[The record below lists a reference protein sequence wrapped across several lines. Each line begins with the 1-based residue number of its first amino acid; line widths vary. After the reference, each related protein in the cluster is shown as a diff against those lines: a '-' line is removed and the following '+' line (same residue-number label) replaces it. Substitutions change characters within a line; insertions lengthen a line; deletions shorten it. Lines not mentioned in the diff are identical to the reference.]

1 MLEFQL
7 FRVKVFFPAQLP
19 LLERPPSRQEI
30 LKQAIESLPSAE
42 SRRGLV
48 WHIGNVAPV
57 DRTGLYL
64 RLGRT
69 TTTTV
74 EVFEDGR
81 FRDQTFETAPY
92 THALIDLD
100 LEVCAIAKKTR
111 LSPTIKGIANQFAR
125 LLQESRRAMEFQIT
139 FEISELAD
147 PEDFISH
154 LRTAYAISKFTVWFS
169 QPNPFDVN
177 EDFIGPA
184 QRLVRESNSHQGKT
198 ELKGDNLNSDVL
210 TDITRSAASTGDDA
224 VAWLKPSQRQ
234 RRVKKRLKGSSVNVP
249 QQHVDD
255 LPARQT
261 LLDKVRDL
269 YRRIRQG
276 GGRV

>member
-42 SRRGLV
+42 SRRGRV

>member
-19 LLERPPSRQEI
+19 LLERPPGRQEI

-48 WHIGNVAPV
+48 WHIGNVAAV

-125 LLQESRRAMEFQIT
+125 LLQESRRATDFQIT

-198 ELKGDNLNSDVL
+198 ELKGDSLNSGVL

-224 VAWLKPSQRQ
+224 VAWLKPTQRQ

-249 QQHVDD
+249 QEHVDD

-276 GGRV
+276 AGRV